1 MKLVW
6 KLLRQ
11 HISIPQFA
19 GFFFANLIGML
30 IILLGVQFYNDIQN
44 VYDSEDSLMKSD
56 YIILNKKVG
65 TLGSIIGKS
74 GSFSEDE
81 IDDIED
87 QDFTKKV
94 GLFTPS
100 NYNVRASFDIEGFSK
115 FSTEMFFESVPDEF
129 VDVKSEQWGYKEGE
143 TTIPI
148 VLPKNYLDLYNFG
161 FAQSRSLPKLSAGI
175 LGAIKLRIQIA
186 GNGHVEN
193 FDGRIAGFSSR
204 LNTILVPQAF
214 MQWANEH
221 FSSGNDKEA
230 QRIILEVDNPAD
242 EAINAFIQDHNYE
255 TDTDK
260 LQASKTNYVLK
271 VIIGIVMSVGLL
283 ISILSFYILM
293 LSVYLLV
300 QKNTIKLQNLL
311 LLGYSPAKVSMP
323 YQLLTVGLNVLVF
336 ALAWVLLVVVRQIY
350 LAMLE
355 SFFPG
360 MERPSMMMALG
371 VGVAL
376 LLIVSIFNVVAVRS
390 KITGIWRQKE

>member
-1 MKLVW
+1 
-6 KLLRQ
+6 
-11 HISIPQFA
+11 
-19 GFFFANLIGML
+19 
-30 IILLGVQFYNDIQN
+30 
-44 VYDSEDSLMKSD
+44 
-56 YIILNKKVG
+56 
-65 TLGSIIGKS
+65 
-74 GSFSEDE
+74 
-81 IDDIED
+81 
-87 QDFTKKV
+87 
-94 GLFTPS
+94 
-100 NYNVRASFDIEGFSK
+100 
-115 FSTEMFFESVPDEF
+115 
-129 VDVKSEQWGYKEGE
+129 
-143 TTIPI
+143 
-148 VLPKNYLDLYNFG
+148 
-161 FAQSRSLPKLSAGI
+161 
-175 LGAIKLRIQIA
+175 
-186 GNGHVEN
+186 
-193 FDGRIAGFSSR
+193 
-204 LNTILVPQAF
+204 

-300 QKNTIKLQNLL
+300 QKNTTKLQNLL

>member
-300 QKNTIKLQNLL
+300 QKNTTKLQNLL

-360 MERPSMMMALG
+360 MERPSMMMALC

>member
-19 GFFFANLIGML
+19 GFFFANLAGML

-56 YIILNKKVG
+56 YMILNKQVG

-74 GSFSEDE
+74 GAFTEDE
-81 IDDIED
+81 ISDIKR
-87 QDFTKKV
+87 QDFVKHLGV
-94 GLFTPS
+94 FTPS
-100 NYNVRASFDIEGFSK
+100 NYSVHASFDIEGFSK

-129 VDVKSEQWGYKEGE
+129 VDVKSEQWGYREGS

-175 LGAIKLRIQIA
+175 LGAIQLRIQIA
-186 GNGHVEN
+186 GNGHVDR

-204 LNTILVPQAF
+204 LNTILVPQDF
-214 MQWANEH
+214 MLWANEYYA
-221 FSSGNDKEA
+221 GGGQKDA
-230 QRIILEVDNPAD
+230 QRIIMEVDNPAD
-242 EAINAFIQDHNYE
+242 EAITAYIQDHSYE

-300 QKNTIKLQNLL
+300 QKNTTKLQNLL
-311 LLGYSPAKVSMP
+311 LLGYSPGKVSLP

-336 ALAWVLLVVVRQIY
+336 ALAWVLLLVVRQVY
-350 LAMLE
+350 LNMLE

-360 MERPSMMMALG
+360 MERPSMTMALI

-376 LLIVSIFNVVAVRS
+376 LVIVSIINVVAVKS

>member
-300 QKNTIKLQNLL
+300 QKNTTKLQNLL

>member
-1 MKLVW
+1 M
-6 KLLRQ
+6 
-11 HISIPQFA
+11 
-19 GFFFANLIGML
+19 
-30 IILLGVQFYNDIQN
+30 
-44 VYDSEDSLMKSD
+44 
-56 YIILNKKVG
+56 
-65 TLGSIIGKS
+65 
-74 GSFSEDE
+74 
-81 IDDIED
+81 
-87 QDFTKKV
+87 
-94 GLFTPS
+94 
-100 NYNVRASFDIEGFSK
+100 
-115 FSTEMFFESVPDEF
+115 
-129 VDVKSEQWGYKEGE
+129 KSEQWGYREGS

-175 LGAIKLRIQIA
+175 LGAIQLRIQIA
-186 GNGHVEN
+186 GNGHVDR

-204 LNTILVPQAF
+204 LNTILVPQDF
-214 MQWANEH
+214 MLWANEYYA
-221 FSSGNDKEA
+221 GGGQKDA
-230 QRIILEVDNPAD
+230 QRIIMEVDNPAD
-242 EAINAFIQDHNYE
+242 EAITAYIQDHSYE

-300 QKNTIKLQNLL
+300 QKNTTKLQNLL
-311 LLGYSPAKVSMP
+311 LLGYSPGKVSLP

-336 ALAWVLLVVVRQIY
+336 ALAWVLLLVVRQVY
-350 LAMLE
+350 LNMLE

-360 MERPSMMMALG
+360 MERPSMTMALI

-376 LLIVSIFNVVAVRS
+376 LVIVSIINVVAVKS

>member
-300 QKNTIKLQNLL
+300 QKNTTKLQNLL

-390 KITGIWRQKE
+390 KITGIWRQKD

>member
-19 GFFFANLIGML
+19 GFFFANLVGML
-30 IILLGVQFYNDIQN
+30 IILLGVQFYNDIQT

-56 YIILNKKVG
+56 YMILNKKVG

-74 GSFSEDE
+74 GAFSEDE
-81 IDDIED
+81 IKDIKR
-87 QDFTKKV
+87 QDFSKRV
-94 GLFTPS
+94 GMFTPS

-129 VDVKSEQWGYKEGE
+129 VDVKSEQWGYREGD

-186 GNGHVEN
+186 GNGHADN
-193 FDGRIAGFSSR
+193 FDGRIVGFSSR
-204 LNTILVPQAF
+204 LNTILVPQDF
-214 MQWANEH
+214 MLWANKTYA
-221 FSSGNDKEA
+221 SGDQKDA
-230 QRIILEVDNPAD
+230 QRIIMEVDNPTD
-242 EAINAFIQDHNYE
+242 EDITAYIRDHNYE
-255 TDTDK
+255 TDTEK

-271 VIIGIVMSVGLL
+271 IIIGIVMSVGLL

-300 QKNTIKLQNLL
+300 QKNTTKLQNLL
-311 LLGYSPAKVSMP
+311 LLGYSPGKVSLP

-336 ALAWVLLVVVRQIY
+336 ALAWVLLIVVRKVY
-350 LAMLE
+350 LNMLE
-355 SFFPG
+355 SFFPN
-360 MERPSMMMALG
+360 MQRPSMIIALC
-371 VGVAL
+371 VGIAL
-376 LLIVSIFNVVAVRS
+376 LVVVSIINVVAVRS
-390 KITGIWRQKE
+390 KIMGIWRQKE

>member
-19 GFFFANLIGML
+19 GFFFANLVGML

-74 GSFSEDE
+74 GSFSDDE

-161 FAQSRSLPKLSAGI
+161 FAQRRSLPKLSAGI

-300 QKNTIKLQNLL
+300 QKNTTKLQNLL